1 MKDLVNEGRNLQ
13 DKFKNKLVKENPMVG
28 SVINLNENFPGPGE
42 TVLAKYL
49 DYAML
54 DYFSRTNK
62 KLSIDTKTKKGIYG
76 SVGKMYNDLVFNGD
90 SINKKDIVQVKILES
105 NVNENPMM
113 SPSITAPSKADVHY
127 KINHPVLTLL
137 GIDRDKSGFSSLR
150 ATKTSMTMM
159 FGFKSQVDNIESLKM
174 DARKIARTI
183 CQMLDNYNTDYS
195 PGTPLSVYNPDIK
208 QDVIIVPIS
217 VSHWTGD

>member
-1 MKDLVNEGRNLQ
+1 MKDLVNEGRNIQ
-13 DKFKNKLVKENPMVG
+13 DNFKNKLVKEDSTTG
-28 SVINLNENFPGPGE
+28 SVIDLDENFPGPGE
-42 TVLAKYL
+42 TVLAKDL
-49 DYAML
+49 DYDML
-54 DYFSRTNK
+54 DYFNRTNK

-113 SPSITAPSKADVHY
+113 SPSITAPSNADVHY

-150 ATKTSMTMM
+150 ATKTSMTMT
-159 FGFKSQVDNIESLKM
+159 FGLKSQVDNIQSLKM
-174 DARKIARTI
+174 DASKIARTI
-183 CQMLDNYNTDYS
+183 CEMLDNYNTDHS
-195 PGTPLSVYNPDIK
+195 PGPPLAVYNPDIK
-208 QDVIIVPIS
+208 QDVIVVPIS